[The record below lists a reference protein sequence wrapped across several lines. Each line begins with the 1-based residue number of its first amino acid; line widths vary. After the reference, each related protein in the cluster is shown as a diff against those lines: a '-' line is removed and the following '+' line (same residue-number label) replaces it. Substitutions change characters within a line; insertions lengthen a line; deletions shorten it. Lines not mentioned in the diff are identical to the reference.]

1 MLQYPHSNGKV
12 PMKAVFAPMAF
23 LLGCLAMVSQLVVLR
38 GGLAVFHG
46 NELMIALMFVFWFTG
61 IALGSLVWGRVR
73 SRATGAARWWPAV
86 LTALPVV
93 SAAQLVVLYTV
104 REWLGVPPG
113 LYLDVRHALPACALG
128 VVPVALLVGLA
139 FPMAAE
145 QAAGPQPVGRTP
157 GAPGRV
163 YWLEGLGSLAGG
175 LAYTFWW
182 AGRWPPLRVLGLAE
196 VVALAVL
203 AVGWTLEATG
213 EWRTPNAPA
222 RPRRPRARRAAW
234 ALGVT
239 TGIAAAAL
247 GAGVADRLQAALDGA
262 YWRVLAPGVQLV
274 ELRESRYQLLAL
286 GEREGQFTLY
296 LNGMQAVSFP
306 EPFVVNMRVHFLMN
320 QHRQPERVLVVGRGL
335 EGEIQRMLDY
345 PVRRVTLVSLDPAE
359 AEIVAA
365 HLPPEDRRALADP
378 RLVRVSGDAAEFLAG
393 TPEQF
398 DLIVLHT
405 PPPTTAATNRYYTR
419 EFFARCRSRLAA
431 GGVLA
436 AGLDGSEN
444 VIAGDL
450 ERSVGTVYRTLRQEF
465 PQVLAAP
472 GTLLTFLAAD
482 ASGAPSVDP
491 DELARRFESRRLARS
506 DWFTPRH
513 FRVLLPAERVAWLRG
528 VMARADPSWEN
539 TERRPVSYLLNLRVW
554 DLATGGRLRGWLDAV
569 AALNIIRL
577 GGIAGAVLLALLV
590 FGRFMATSRDT
601 GWSAAGGATV
611 GVFLFGFLGMGL
623 EILLLYRVQNLF
635 GFVYS
640 MMGALIGV
648 FMLGLA
654 AGAWWMDNR
663 PDWPAG
669 RMARWAFGFLPGLG
683 ITLGVAVMV
692 AATGRSAATVPAV
705 VAMMLA
711 AGLLTGLYFPLAA
724 RLQADGPGDPTAV
737 AGRINASDHLGALV
751 GAGLTGLLFLPALGD
766 VQTPAFFALL
776 MLFLPAW
783 ILIVRPR
790 G

>member
-1 MLQYPHSNGKV
+1 MLQYPQSNGKV
-12 PMKAVFAPMAF
+12 PMKAVFAPLAF
-23 LLGCLAMVSQLVVLR
+23 LLGFLAMVGQLVVLR

-46 NELMIALMFVFWFTG
+46 NELMIALMFVFWFAG

-73 SRATGAARWWPAV
+73 GRALGAVRWWPAV
-86 LTALPVV
+86 LAALPVV
-93 SAAQLVVLYTV
+93 SAGQLVVLYTV
-104 REWLGVPPG
+104 RDWLGVPPG

-128 VVPVALLVGLA
+128 VLPVALLAGLA

-145 QAAGPQPVGRTP
+145 QARSPRSAGRAL
-157 GAPGRV
+157 GAAGRV
-163 YWLEGLGSLAGG
+163 YWLEGFGSLAGG

-182 AGRWPPLRVLGLAE
+182 AGRWPPLRVLGLIE
-196 VVALAVL
+196 VIVLAVL
-203 AVGWTLEATG
+203 AAGWTLEATG
-213 EWRTPNAPA
+213 WRATDAPA
-222 RPRRPRARRAAW
+222 RPHRQRARRAAW
-234 ALGVT
+234 ALGAATV
-239 TGIAAAAL
+239 IAAAAL
-247 GAGVADRLQAALDGA
+247 VAGVTDRLQAALDGA
-262 YWRVLAPGVQLV
+262 YWRVLAPGVRLV

-345 PVRRVTLVSLDPAE
+345 PVRRVTLVSLDPAD
-359 AEIVAA
+359 AEVVAA

-393 TPEQF
+393 TPDRF

-436 AGLDGSEN
+436 VGLDGGEN

-450 ERSVGTVYRTLRQEF
+450 ERSVGTVYRTLRREF

-472 GTLLTFLAAD
+472 GTRLTFLAAD
-482 ASGAPSVDP
+482 AHGAPTVAP

-513 FRVLLPAERVAWLRG
+513 FRVLLPEERVAWLRG

-577 GGIAGAVLLALLV
+577 GGTAGAVLLALLAL
-590 FGRFMATSRDT
+590 GRFMAVRRDT
-601 GWSAAGGATV
+601 GWAAAGGATV

-654 AGAWWMDNR
+654 ASAWWMDNR
-663 PDWPAG
+663 PDWPAV
-669 RMARWAFGFLPGLG
+669 RMARWAFRIVPGLG
-683 ITLGVAVMV
+683 IALCVAVTL
-692 AATGRSAATVPAV
+692 AATGRSAATLPTI
-705 VAMMLA
+705 VALMLA

-724 RLQADGPGDPTAV
+724 RMQTGGSGDPTAI
-737 AGRINASDHLGALV
+737 AGRINASDHLGALA

-766 VQTPAFFALL
+766 SQTPVFFAFL

-783 ILIVRPR
+783 GLIVRSR